1 MPGERIIRPARATLG
16 PGPMDLSR
24 GTDQSG
30 VRLYNERLVL
40 SLIRG
45 HGSLPQAE
53 ISRLTGLSPQTCSVI
68 MKQLEA
74 DGIVRRG
81 TPQKGRIGQPSVP
94 FSLNPDGA
102 LALGLKIGRRSSD
115 LVLVDLIGT
124 VRCALQET
132 YAYPTPDDVL
142 RFVDRGINTVLS
154 AAPRPAA
161 DRIAGLG
168 IAVPNKLWSWH
179 EEIGAPSSTLDDWR
193 DFDITSELGRS
204 SDWPLHLCND
214 ATAACAAELTFG
226 NAAGKSDFIYFF
238 VGTFVGGGIALNG
251 SLYTGPTGNAGAVGP
266 MPIAPNRHGANGQL
280 IHAASLY
287 VLEDRLREAGSD
299 PTVIWRSPTD
309 WGDMGAILDDWIDD
323 VCRALALATL
333 SAITVID
340 FGAAIIDGAM
350 PSSVRHRIVAGT
362 AAELAKLDQ
371 RGLSPV
377 EILEGA
383 IGSGAQAKGAASLP
397 LLANF
402 ARDRDVLFK
411 DPITR

>member
-1 MPGERIIRPARATLG
+1 MPADRSPRPPRATLG
-16 PGPMDLSR
+16 HGDLSR

-81 TPQKGRIGQPSVP
+81 APVKGRIGQPSVP
-94 FSLNPDGA
+94 FSLDPDGA
-102 LALGLKIGRRSSD
+102 FAVGLKIGRRSSD
-115 LVLVDLIGT
+115 LILIDLVGG
-124 VRCALQET
+124 VRHAAQET
-132 YAYPTPDDVL
+132 YAYPTPDTVL
-142 RFVDRGINTVLS
+142 RFVDTTVAAVIAS
-154 AAPRPAA
+154 APQPAN
-161 DRIAGLG
+161 RVAGLG

-179 EEIGAPSSTLDDWR
+179 EEIGAPQSVLNDWR
-193 DFDITSELGRS
+193 DFDVAGELARI
-204 SDWPLHLCND
+204 SDWPLHMCND

-226 NAAGKSDFIYFF
+226 NPTGQSDFIYFYI
-238 VGTFVGGGIALNG
+238 GTFVGGGVALNG
-251 SLYTGPTGNAGAVGP
+251 SLYTGPTGNAGALGP
-266 MPIAPNRHGANGQL
+266 MPIATDQPGPNGQL
-280 IHAASLY
+280 IHVASLY
-287 VLEDRLREAGSD
+287 ILEDRLREAGHD
-299 PTVIWRSPTD
+299 PSIIWRSPSD
-309 WGDMGAILDDWIDD
+309 WSDMGPLLDEWIDNT
-323 VCRALALATL
+323 CRALALGVL

-350 PSSVRHRIVAGT
+350 PQAVRRRIVDGT
-362 AAELAKLDQ
+362 TARLDELDR

-377 EILEGA
+377 TLLEGT
-383 IGSGAQAKGAASLP
+383 IGAGAQAKGAASLP

-402 ARDRDVLFK
+402 ARNRDVLFK
-411 DPITR
+411 DRVAG

>member
-1 MPGERIIRPARATLG
+1 MAGDRFLRPARAAFG
-16 PGPMDLSR
+16 PGSADLSR

-30 VRLYNERLVL
+30 VRIYNERLVL

-81 TPQKGRIGQPSVP
+81 ERQKGRIGQPSVP
-94 FSLNPDGA
+94 FSLDPDGA
-102 LALGLKIGRRSSD
+102 LAFGLKIGRRSSD
-115 LVLVDLIGT
+115 LILVDLVGE
-124 VRCALQET
+124 VRCSVQET

-142 RFVDRGINTVLS
+142 RFVNHGIETMIS
-154 AAPRPAA
+154 GSSKSTA

-179 EEIGAPSSTLDDWR
+179 EEIGAPSSVLNDWR
-193 DFDITSELGRS
+193 DFDIAGELAQT
-204 SDWPLHLCND
+204 SDWPLHFCND

-226 NAAGKSDFIYFF
+226 NTTGQPDFIYFF
-238 VGTFVGGGIALNG
+238 VGTFVGGGVALNG
-251 SLYTGPTGNAGAVGP
+251 SLFTGPTGNAGAVGP
-266 MPIAPNRHGANGQL
+266 MPIAPERGANGQL
-280 IHAASLY
+280 IHNASLY
-287 VLEDRLREAGSD
+287 VLEDSLREAGRD
-299 PTVIWRSPTD
+299 PSVIWRTPAD
-309 WGDMGAILDDWIDD
+309 WGDMGPILDKWIDD
-323 VCRALALATL
+323 TSHALALAIL

-340 FGAAIIDGAM
+340 FGATIIDGAM
-350 PSSVRHRIVAGT
+350 PSAVRRRIVERT
-362 AAELAKLDQ
+362 TSELAKLDQ

-377 EILEGA
+377 TILEGT
-383 IGSGAQAKGAASLP
+383 IGAGAQAKGAASLP

-411 DPITR
+411 DTAPT